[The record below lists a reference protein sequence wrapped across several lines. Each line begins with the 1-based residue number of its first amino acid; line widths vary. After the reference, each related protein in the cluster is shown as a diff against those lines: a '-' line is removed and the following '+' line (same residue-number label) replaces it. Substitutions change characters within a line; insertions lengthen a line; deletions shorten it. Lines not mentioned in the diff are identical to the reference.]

1 MTAHWAEKRDPVRR
15 EEGPSAPRVEHR
27 YYTRG
32 RINGK
37 NRKGFDYNPKGFG
50 QIFIFV
56 SNCPWI
62 WLKPQRF

>member
-1 MTAHWAEKRDPVRR
+1 MHDCALGW